1 MSLPQNGYNDF
12 FWYMDQKPVEKQEKM
27 ANQLRMLEVKK
38 QMLRSKMMEKK
49 RIEELRSE
57 SELRPISSTHPPIR
71 IAHPRTPII
80 DQKCAFKIV

>member
-49 RIEELRSE
+49 RIDL
-57 SELRPISSTHPPIR
+57 TGHG
-71 IAHPRTPII
+71 
-80 DQKCAFKIV
+80 